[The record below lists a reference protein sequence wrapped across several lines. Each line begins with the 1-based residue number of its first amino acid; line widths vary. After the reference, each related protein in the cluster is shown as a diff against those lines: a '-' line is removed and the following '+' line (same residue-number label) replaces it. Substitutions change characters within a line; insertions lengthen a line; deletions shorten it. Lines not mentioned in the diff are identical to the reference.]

1 MILLIDNYD
10 SFSYNLYQLVGEL
23 DPTVK
28 VIRNDEMT
36 VEELEAL
43 HPDRIILSPGPGR
56 PEDAGI
62 LIETVLK
69 LGPKIPIL
77 GVCLGHQAIC
87 AAYGATVTYA
97 KILMHGKSSQAAV
110 DFNCP
115 LFKGCPPMTPVARY
129 HSLAVDAATLPE
141 CLTTIAHT
149 EDGEVMGV
157 KHRDYPIYGVQFHP
171 ESILTPRGKDM
182 LKNFIALS
190 KEGAELI
197 QQTGE
202 DGTEEGAAQQG
213 AGSDAQ
219 QAGDATDA
227 DEDGFPDNAYDIL
240 MIGDSVS
247 LRTVDTFN
255 NTFTHG
261 HIDAAKN
268 RQFAAGKG
276 IFLDYAQ
283 QNLAGRIV
291 VFALGTN
298 GPVTDDAIDSLMEV
312 VGPDR
317 ICVFITTRSPRQWV
331 QSTNDA
337 LKRAAERYEN
347 VRVIDWYAYSEGRN
361 DLFDGDGTHL
371 SSTGAQE
378 YIALVNN
385 EVKNDLPF
393 HFEGATR
400 DTTVQAVIAQAQ
412 KTCEQAGAVVFGSHS
427 DAS

>member
-1 MILLIDNYD
+1 MPAHHAARAIDAIGILALAG
-10 SFSYNLYQLVGEL
+10 LV
-23 DPTVK
+23 
-28 VIRNDEMT
+28 IMT
-36 VEELEAL
+36 VACNGYTPFMYRGGTVLCS
-43 HPDRIILSPGPGR
+43 ILGLAVIAASVQPS
-56 PEDAGI
+56 GI
-62 LIETVLK
+62 LARALSAGPLVWLGKRSYSIYLWHYPLLALMNPVSNIAAVPWWMHLVQLAIVLLAAELSYRFIETPFRHGVL
-69 LGPKIPIL
+69 GTTVRKIRDGKATIPAIAKSHL
-77 GVCLGHQAIC
+77 VPTAIAGVIVL
-87 AAYGATVTYA
+87 V
-97 KILMHGKSSQAAV
+97 AV
-110 DFNCP
+110 
-115 LFKGCPPMTPVARY
+115 GG
-129 HSLAVDAATLPE
+129 
-141 CLTTIAHT
+141 IAFVPNT
-149 EDGEVMGV
+149 
-157 KHRDYPIYGVQFHP
+157 
-171 ESILTPRGKDM
+171 S
-182 LKNFIALS
+182 ALS

-202 DGTEEGAAQQG
+202 DGTGEGAAQQG

-276 IFLDYAQ
+276 IFSDYAQ

-347 VRVIDWYAYSEGRN
+347 VRVIDWYTYSEGRN